1 MKKKLA
7 PKRFQPTNLLTN
19 NTERTETARSGI
31 RRKSI
36 MLCYITSTN
45 PILPLEKYA
54 PMRSNVRRKYL
65 LGLRMSSKN

>member
-36 MLCYITSTN
+36 MLYYITSTN